1 LKHRLAKNF
10 DIKKDG
16 NILAAT
22 AITAALMFLFYY
34 SDILFSEN
42 ALFEHDCAKIIPL
55 YLMLLRKYK
64 NIYTIENGFY
74 IKPNT
79 GRLDINCNK

>member
-1 LKHRLAKNF
+1 
-10 DIKKDG
+10 
-16 NILAAT
+16 
-22 AITAALMFLFYY
+22 
-34 SDILFSEN
+34 
-42 ALFEHDCAKIIPL
+42 
-55 YLMLLRKYK
+55 MLLRKYK